1 MPVDELKEL
10 GLKLKAAR
18 KEKGLTQQELADIS
32 HVSTKQIANIERGK
46 MNPSYLILKALA
58 KVVPLSLDSLLA
70 PEISPDDEGANK
82 MKILYMNCP
91 PEMRETL
98 LHQTQG
104 LSENFLRNLKKSK
117 PASENATFLRWLF
130 SFPEESGKQCP
141 RIATAP
147 WRCLLRDTPKPP
159 LNAEFHSAAARSTN
173 AFDHDQLI
181 AGRGL
186 FPFRHHVPPPYLEC
200 DPHLP

>member
-18 KEKGLTQQELADIS
+18 KEKGLTQQELSDIS

-70 PEISPDDEGANK
+70 PEISPGDEGANK

-104 LSENFLRNLKKSK
+104 LSEELTELS
-117 PASENATFLRWLF
+117 SIT
-130 SFPEESGKQCP
+130 SFK
-141 RIATAP
+141 
-147 WRCLLRDTPKPP
+147 
-159 LNAEFHSAAARSTN
+159 
-173 AFDHDQLI
+173 
-181 AGRGL
+181 
-186 FPFRHHVPPPYLEC
+186 
-200 DPHLP
+200 

>member
-1 MPVDELKEL
+1 MPIDELKEL
-10 GLKLKAAR
+10 GLKLKATR
-18 KEKGLTQQELADIS
+18 KEKGLTQQELSDIS

-98 LHQTQG
+98 LHHTRG
-104 LSENFLRNLKKSK
+104 FTEELKELSKK
-117 PASENATFLRWLF
+117 
-130 SFPEESGKQCP
+130 
-141 RIATAP
+141 
-147 WRCLLRDTPKPP
+147 
-159 LNAEFHSAAARSTN
+159 
-173 AFDHDQLI
+173 
-181 AGRGL
+181 
-186 FPFRHHVPPPYLEC
+186 LETK
-200 DPHLP
+200 

>member
-1 MPVDELKEL
+1 MPIDELKEL

-18 KEKGLTQQELADIS
+18 KEKGLTQQELSDIS

-82 MKILYMNCP
+82 MKILYMNCQ

-104 LSENFLRNLKKSK
+104 LSEKLTELSRKFEK
-117 PASENATFLRWLF
+117 E
-130 SFPEESGKQCP
+130 
-141 RIATAP
+141 
-147 WRCLLRDTPKPP
+147 
-159 LNAEFHSAAARSTN
+159 
-173 AFDHDQLI
+173 
-181 AGRGL
+181 
-186 FPFRHHVPPPYLEC
+186 
-200 DPHLP
+200 

>member
-1 MPVDELKEL
+1 MPIDELKEL

-18 KEKGLTQQELADIS
+18 KEKGLTQQELSDIS

-91 PEMRETL
+91 PEMREIL
-98 LHQTQG
+98 LHHTRG
-104 LSENFLRNLKKSK
+104 FAEELKELSKK
-117 PASENATFLRWLF
+117 
-130 SFPEESGKQCP
+130 
-141 RIATAP
+141 
-147 WRCLLRDTPKPP
+147 
-159 LNAEFHSAAARSTN
+159 
-173 AFDHDQLI
+173 
-181 AGRGL
+181 
-186 FPFRHHVPPPYLEC
+186 LETK
-200 DPHLP
+200 

>member
-1 MPVDELKEL
+1 MPIDELKEL
-10 GLKLKAAR
+10 GLKLKATR
-18 KEKGLTQQELADIS
+18 KEKGLTQQELSDIS

-98 LHQTQG
+98 FHPTQG
-104 LSENFLRNLKKSK
+104 LSAEMTALSRKFEN
-117 PASENATFLRWLF
+117 
-130 SFPEESGKQCP
+130 
-141 RIATAP
+141 
-147 WRCLLRDTPKPP
+147 
-159 LNAEFHSAAARSTN
+159 
-173 AFDHDQLI
+173 
-181 AGRGL
+181 
-186 FPFRHHVPPPYLEC
+186 V
-200 DPHLP
+200 